1 MDDSSVET
9 EMDSNTNSTGIQLTP
24 MEISFLATSLL
35 FVLSVVLG
43 FIYFILYN
51 TSLFSGS
58 SSSQSKGGGAGG
70 GGGEAKRKTQ
80 THMTFNM
87 QK

>member
-9 EMDSNTNSTGIQLTP
+9 MDTHTNSTGIQLTP
-24 MEISFLATSLL
+24 MEVSFLATSLL
-35 FVLSVVLG
+35 FVLSVILG

-51 TSLFSGS
+51 TSLFSGPG
-58 SSSQSKGGGAGG
+58 SSQSKAGGAGG
-70 GGGEAKRKTQ
+70 GDGSAKRKTQ
-80 THMTFNM
+80 THMSFNM